1 MAAGVRSQI
10 MVVIVTS
17 GPGKGNATTV
27 ESADAHHQGHI
38 LGRGRDPVGAI
49 SLDVT
54 FIRGY

>member
-1 MAAGVRSQI
+1 